1 MDKDQRE
8 QIAKENR
15 AEVQRARTGLSNRDW
30 AIVFGAL
37 IIAVALLGFIY
48 TADNAGVGPGGV
60 EAPSGVIDAN
70 PAYEAPATSNTTVDL
85 DATSEDAPELGP
97 SFMPNKVTDPTDQ
110 SPNPAD

>member
-8 QIAKENR
+8 QIAKDNR

-48 TADNAGVGPGGV
+48 TSDNAGVDPANV
-60 EAPSGVIDAN
+60 EPASGVT
-70 PAYEAPATSNTTVDL
+70 PAYDAPATSDTTVDL
-85 DATSEDAPELGP
+85 DATSEEDPELGP
-97 SFMPNKVTDPTDQ
+97 SFMPNEVTNPTDQ